1 MKKIKKQITNN
12 LIMIRPKHFNFN
24 KETAENNHFQKKDE
38 RLSNEKIL
46 KKATSEFDKMVLQL
60 LKNKIDVTVFD
71 DKKEI
76 VTTDSIFPN
85 NWISFHQ
92 NGLVFIYPMFS
103 ENRRKEKRLDILEK
117 LNEDYE
123 IKKVVDFSSYEDK
136 SVFLE
141 GTGSMILD
149 RQHKICYA
157 SISERTNK
165 LALKDFCKKASYEPI
180 IFKSYQKVGAKQ
192 KLIYHTNVMMCIAD
206 KYAIICLDS
215 IDNIDERKYVIKKLI
230 ESKKEII
237 EINEKQCNN
246 FAGNMLQLKNNENKK
261 FLIMSKSAYDSL
273 SKEQLKLITSYNEII
288 YSSLD
293 TIEKLGGGS
302 ARCMITENFLRRK

>member
-1 MKKIKKQITNN
+1 MNQNTSEIF
-12 LIMIRPKHFNFN
+12 MIRPKHFNFN
-24 KETAENNHFQKKDE
+24 HETAKNNHFQKE
-38 RLSNEKIL
+38 EKR
-46 KKATSEFDKMVLQL
+46 
-60 LKNKIDVTVFD
+60 LKNKEILENAVSEFEELVKKIKQKNIKVEVFEDREDV
-71 DKKEI
+71 I
-76 VTTDSIFPN
+76 TTDSIFPN
-85 NWISFHQ
+85 NWISLHKD
-92 NGLVFIYPMFS
+92 GKIYLYPMFS
-103 ENRRKEKRLDILEK
+103 EIRRKEKRIDLINYYRDEGYLINETIDLGKYEK
-117 LNEDYE
+117 EN
-123 IKKVVDFSSYEDK
+123 K
-136 SVFLE
+136 FLE
-141 GTGSMILD
+141 GTGSMVLD
-149 RQHKICYA
+149 RENKLCYA
-157 SISERTNK
+157 ATSERTSIEVLNK
-165 LALKDFCKKASYEPI
+165 FCETSGYEAI
-180 IFKSYQKVGAKQ
+180 AFKSYQTFKNKR
-192 KLIYHTNVMMCIAD
+192 KEIYHTNVMMCIAD

>member
-1 MKKIKKQITNN
+1 MFLT
-12 LIMIRPKHFNFN
+12 L
-24 KETAENNHFQKKDE
+24 
-38 RLSNEKIL
+38 
-46 KKATSEFDKMVLQL
+46 V
-60 LKNKIDVTVFD
+60 
-71 DKKEI
+71 
-76 VTTDSIFPN
+76 DSIFPN
-85 NWISFHQ
+85 NWISLHKD
-92 NGLVFIYPMFS
+92 GKIYLYPMFS
-103 ENRRKEKRLDILEK
+103 EIRRKEKRIDLINYYRDEGYLINETIDLGKYEK
-117 LNEDYE
+117 EN
-123 IKKVVDFSSYEDK
+123 K
-136 SVFLE
+136 FLE
-141 GTGSMILD
+141 GTGSMVLD
-149 RQHKICYA
+149 RENKLCYA
-157 SISERTNK
+157 AISERTSIEVLNK
-165 LALKDFCKKASYEPI
+165 FCETSGYEAI
-180 IFKSYQKVGAKQ
+180 AFKSYQTFKNKR
-192 KLIYHTNVMMCIAD
+192 KEIYHTNVMMCIAD

>member
-1 MKKIKKQITNN
+1 MNQNTSEIF
-12 LIMIRPKHFNFN
+12 MIRPKHFNFN
-24 KETAENNHFQKKDE
+24 HETAKNNHFQKE
-38 RLSNEKIL
+38 EKR
-46 KKATSEFDKMVLQL
+46 
-60 LKNKIDVTVFD
+60 LKNKEILENAVSEFEELVKKIKKKNIKVEVFEDREDV
-71 DKKEI
+71 I
-76 VTTDSIFPN
+76 TTDSIFPN
-85 NWISFHQ
+85 NWISLHKD
-92 NGLVFIYPMFS
+92 GKIYLYPMFS
-103 ENRRKEKRLDILEK
+103 EIRRKEKRIDLINYYRDEGYLINETIDLGKYEK
-117 LNEDYE
+117 EN
-123 IKKVVDFSSYEDK
+123 K
-136 SVFLE
+136 FLE
-141 GTGSMILD
+141 GTGSMVLD
-149 RQHKICYA
+149 RENKLCYA
-157 SISERTNK
+157 ATSERTSIEVLNK
-165 LALKDFCKKASYEPI
+165 FCETSGYEAI
-180 IFKSYQKVGAKQ
+180 AFKSYQTFKNKR
-192 KLIYHTNVMMCIAD
+192 KEIYHTNVMMCIAD

>member
-1 MKKIKKQITNN
+1 MSQVTSEIF
-12 LIMIRPKHFNFN
+12 MIRPKHFNFN
-24 KETAENNHFQKKDE
+24 HETAKNNHFQKE
-38 RLSNEKIL
+38 EK
-46 KKATSEFDKMVLQL
+46 T
-60 LKNKIDVTVFD
+60 LKNKEILQNAISEFEELVKKIKQKNIKVEIFEDREDV
-71 DKKEI
+71 I
-76 VTTDSIFPN
+76 TTDSIFPN
-85 NWISFHQ
+85 NWISLHKD
-92 NGLVFIYPMFS
+92 GKIYLYPMFS
-103 ENRRKEKRLDILEK
+103 EIRRKEKRIDLINYYRDEGYLINETIDLGKYEK
-117 LNEDYE
+117 EN
-123 IKKVVDFSSYEDK
+123 K
-136 SVFLE
+136 FLE
-141 GTGSMILD
+141 GTGSMVLD
-149 RQHKICYA
+149 RENKLCYA
-157 SISERTNK
+157 ATSERTSIEVLNK
-165 LALKDFCKKASYEPI
+165 FCETSGYEAI
-180 IFKSYQKVGAKQ
+180 AFKSYQTFKNKR
-192 KLIYHTNVMMCIAD
+192 KEIYHTNVMMCIAD

>member
-1 MKKIKKQITNN
+1 MNQNTSEIF
-12 LIMIRPKHFNFN
+12 MIRPKHFNFN
-24 KETAENNHFQKKDE
+24 HETAKNNHFQKE
-38 RLSNEKIL
+38 EK
-46 KKATSEFDKMVLQL
+46 T
-60 LKNKIDVTVFD
+60 LKNKEILQNAVSEFEELVKKIKQKNIKVEVFEDREDV
-71 DKKEI
+71 I
-76 VTTDSIFPN
+76 TTDSIFPN
-85 NWISFHQ
+85 NWISLHKD
-92 NGLVFIYPMFS
+92 GKIYLYPMFS
-103 ENRRKEKRLDILEK
+103 EIRRKEKRIDLINYYRDEGYLINETIDLGKYEK
-117 LNEDYE
+117 EN
-123 IKKVVDFSSYEDK
+123 K
-136 SVFLE
+136 FLE
-141 GTGSMILD
+141 GTGSMVLD
-149 RQHKICYA
+149 RENKLCYA
-157 SISERTNK
+157 ATSERTSIEVLNK
-165 LALKDFCKKASYEPI
+165 FCETSGYEAI
-180 IFKSYQKVGAKQ
+180 AFKSYQTFKNKR
-192 KLIYHTNVMMCIAD
+192 KEIYHTNVMMCIAD

>member
-1 MKKIKKQITNN
+1 MNQNTSEIF
-12 LIMIRPKHFNFN
+12 MIRPKHFNFN
-24 KETAENNHFQKKDE
+24 PETAKNNHFQKE
-38 RLSNEKIL
+38 EKR
-46 KKATSEFDKMVLQL
+46 
-60 LKNKIDVTVFD
+60 LKNKEILENAVSEFEELVKKIKQKNIKVEVFEDREDV
-71 DKKEI
+71 I
-76 VTTDSIFPN
+76 TTDSIFPN
-85 NWISFHQ
+85 NWISLHKD
-92 NGLVFIYPMFS
+92 GKIYLYPMFS
-103 ENRRKEKRLDILEK
+103 EIRRKEKRIDLINYYRDEGYLINETIDLGKYEK
-117 LNEDYE
+117 EN
-123 IKKVVDFSSYEDK
+123 K
-136 SVFLE
+136 FLE
-141 GTGSMILD
+141 GTGSMVLD
-149 RQHKICYA
+149 RENKLCYA
-157 SISERTNK
+157 AISERTSIEVLNK
-165 LALKDFCKKASYEPI
+165 FCETSGYEAI
-180 IFKSYQKVGAKQ
+180 AFKSYQTFKNKR
-192 KLIYHTNVMMCIAD
+192 KEIYHTNVMMCIAD

>member
-1 MKKIKKQITNN
+1 MNQNTSEIF
-12 LIMIRPKHFNFN
+12 MIRPKHFNFN
-24 KETAENNHFQKKDE
+24 HETAKNNHFQKE
-38 RLSNEKIL
+38 EKR
-46 KKATSEFDKMVLQL
+46 
-60 LKNKIDVTVFD
+60 LKNKEILENAVSEFEELVKKIKQKNIKVEVFEDREDV
-71 DKKEI
+71 I
-76 VTTDSIFPN
+76 TTDSIFPN
-85 NWISFHQ
+85 NWISLHKD
-92 NGLVFIYPMFS
+92 GKIYLYPMFS
-103 ENRRKEKRLDILEK
+103 EIRRKEKRIDLINYYRDEGYLINETIDLGKYEK
-117 LNEDYE
+117 EN
-123 IKKVVDFSSYEDK
+123 K
-136 SVFLE
+136 FLE
-141 GTGSMILD
+141 GTGSMVLD
-149 RQHKICYA
+149 RENKLCYA
-157 SISERTNK
+157 AISERTSIEVLNK
-165 LALKDFCKKASYEPI
+165 FCETSGYEAI
-180 IFKSYQKVGAKQ
+180 AFKSYQTFKNKR
-192 KLIYHTNVMMCIAD
+192 KEIYHTNVMMCIAD

>member
-24 KETAENNHFQKKDE
+24 IETAENNHFQKKDE

-60 LKNKIDVTVFD
+60 LKNKIDVTVFE

-76 VTTDSIFPN
+76 ITTDSVFPN

-103 ENRRKEKRLDILEK
+103 ENRRKEKRKDILEK
-117 LNEDYE
+117 LDNEYE
-123 IKKVVDFSSYEDK
+123 IKKIIDFSSYETD
-136 SVFLE
+136 SIFLE
-141 GTGSMILD
+141 GTGSMVLD

-180 IFKSYQKVGAKQ
+180 IFKSYQKVGAKK
-192 KLIYHTNVMMCIAD
+192 KLIYHTNVMMCVAEE
-206 KYAIICLDS
+206 YVLICLDLVHNK
-215 IDNIDERKYVIKKLI
+215 DEKKNIINTIQKT
-230 ESKKEII
+230 KKEII
-237 EINEKQCNN
+237 EISEKQCNS
-246 FAGNMLQLKNNENKK
+246 FAGNTLQVSNIKNDK
-261 FLIMSKSAYDSL
+261 FLVMSNSAHDSL
-273 SKEQLKLITSYNEII
+273 EKEQRIKLLKYNKII
-288 YSSLD
+288 HSDL
-293 TIEKLGGGS
+293 TLIEKLGGGS
-302 ARCMITENFLRRK
+302 ARCMIAENFLQKK

>member
-1 MKKIKKQITNN
+1 MSQVTSEIF
-12 LIMIRPKHFNFN
+12 MIRPKHFNFN
-24 KETAENNHFQKKDE
+24 HETAKNNHFQKE
-38 RLSNEKIL
+38 EKR
-46 KKATSEFDKMVLQL
+46 
-60 LKNKIDVTVFD
+60 LKNKEILENAVSEFEELVKKIKQKNIKVEVFEDREDV
-71 DKKEI
+71 I
-76 VTTDSIFPN
+76 TTDSIFPN
-85 NWISFHQ
+85 NWISLHKD
-92 NGLVFIYPMFS
+92 GKIYLYPMFS
-103 ENRRKEKRLDILEK
+103 EIRRKEKRIDLINYYRDEGYLINETIDLGKYEK
-117 LNEDYE
+117 EN
-123 IKKVVDFSSYEDK
+123 K
-136 SVFLE
+136 FLE
-141 GTGSMILD
+141 GTGSMVLD
-149 RQHKICYA
+149 RENKLCYA
-157 SISERTNK
+157 AISERTNIEVLNK
-165 LALKDFCKKASYEPI
+165 FCETSGYEAI
-180 IFKSYQKVGAKQ
+180 AFKSYQTFKNKR
-192 KLIYHTNVMMCIAD
+192 KEIYHTNVMMCIAD